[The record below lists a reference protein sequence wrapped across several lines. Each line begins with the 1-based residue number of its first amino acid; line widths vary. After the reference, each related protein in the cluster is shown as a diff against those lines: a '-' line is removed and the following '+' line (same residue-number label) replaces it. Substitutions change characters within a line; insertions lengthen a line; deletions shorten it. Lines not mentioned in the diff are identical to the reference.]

1 MRSVRSRTLTHTDPD
16 AVGLQAALDAVSDPV
31 RRTILRALAAR
42 PDWSC
47 ACGTIDLPVSK
58 ATRSHHF
65 GVLRAAGLIE
75 QRDEGPRRVS
85 RLRRAE
91 FDARF
96 PGLLALVLAEKTA
109 PEPGPA
115 THPR

>member
-1 MRSVRSRTLTHTDPD
+1 MLSARSRTLTHTDPD

-31 RRTILRALAAR
+31 RRTLLRALAAR

-75 QRDEGPRRVS
+75 QRDEGPRRVN

-96 PGLLALVLAEKTA
+96 PGLLDLVLAEEAA
-109 PEPGPA
+109 PELGSA
-115 THPR
+115 TSRR